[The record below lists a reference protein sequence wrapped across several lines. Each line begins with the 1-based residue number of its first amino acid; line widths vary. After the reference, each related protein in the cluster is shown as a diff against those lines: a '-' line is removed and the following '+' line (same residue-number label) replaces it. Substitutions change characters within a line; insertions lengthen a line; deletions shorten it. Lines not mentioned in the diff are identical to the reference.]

1 MVSAPPPPAP
11 NRQVVTTT
19 TTTTTPTPAAVAVP
33 AVIDGNPATVTVAT
47 ATPVVST
54 TIVTEAP
61 PLGQSDVALARPG
74 PKDVWLTGHWTWR
87 EARYQWITAHWELPP
102 NSSAVWVAPR
112 CEQQGNVYKFT
123 EGYWN

>member
-1 MVSAPPPPAP
+1 MVSAPPPLVPD
-11 NRQVVTTT
+11 RQVVTT

-33 AVIDGNPATVTVAT
+33 TVIDGNPATVTIAT

-54 TIVTEAP
+54 TVVTEAP
-61 PLGQSDVALARPG
+61 PPVQSDVALARPG
-74 PKDVWLTGHWTWR
+74 PKDVWLAGHWTWR
-87 EARYQWITAHWELPP
+87 DSRYQWMTAHWELPP
-102 NSSAVWVAPR
+102 SSGAVWVAPR